1 MTYVDDANPNSITS
15 LKNLV
20 NDLDNAFR
28 PNSGGDCPE
37 FCYDGIIEA
46 FNYVYDGYSVMAVE
60 GSQVIVIT
68 DAPSKGNY
76 TSDDVINLANENDV
90 CIHFFLGGK
99 SKNCFE
105 DIPGSIDE
113 YKKIASETGGTVV
126 SSKFD
131 FTVFVQRYKE
141 SPCGFLEPN
150 DRRRRSDEDTPC
162 QSFSV
167 SSLGCLLTLAIETK
181 DKSVTLTRPNG
192 TQVIINVTNPQ
203 QHSEQEVVLY
213 SEVNPP
219 SGTWEVCGE
228 RPIKV
233 SKEEEICVNFV
244 ALFIA
249 QTVEGIPCLTAETPP
264 CCELTT

>member
-1 MTYVDDANPNSITS
+1 MTYVDDADPDSIKS
-15 LKNLV
+15 LKKLV
-20 NDLDNAFR
+20 DDLDNAFR

-46 FNYVYDGYSVMAVE
+46 LNYDDDGFPVMALG

-68 DAPSKGNY
+68 DAPSKGHY

-131 FTVFVQRYKE
+131 FTVFVQKYKE
-141 SPCGFLEPN
+141 LPCGFLEQN
-150 DRRRRSDEDTPC
+150 DRRRRSDKDTLC

-181 DKSVTLTRPNG
+181 DKSVTLTRSNG
-192 TQVIINVTNPQ
+192 TQVIINVTNPK
-203 QHSEQEVVLY
+203 QHSEEVVLY

-219 SGTWEVCGE
+219 SGTWEVCGQ

-233 SKEEEICVNFV
+233 SEEEEICVNFV

-249 QTVEGIPCLTAETPP
+249 QTVERVPCLTAETPP
-264 CCELTT
+264 GCE